1 MVLSRRVT
9 DSTLVISDDEVV
21 VVVLYIIHYKIKM

>member
-9 DSTLVISDDEVV
+9 DSTHVISDDEAV